1 MPQAVSVGACVGAAG
16 GLCVNATSGLCVGVA
31 PTEACEPPS
40 RPSES
45 TRVALGLC
53 RACVTSSQAHIHKR
67 MPACALV
74 LRGGA
79 ALAASH
85 KPQTHTCL
93 RTCLGGGAALAASH
107 KPQTHTCLRT
117 CPAERGS
124 AGDQPKTTN
133 TYLLARLSYRERRS
147 WRLAT
152 RALSWGTCCRSCP
165 P

>member
-93 RTCLGGGAALAASH
+93 RTC
-107 KPQTHTCLRT
+107 
-117 CPAERGS
+117 PAERGS